1 MGRKKEINYMN
12 GRLCGKYLNEDL
24 CNKLEKL
31 RRLDENKKAV
41 VDLKDIIYDL
51 TPSQVEEIKSVFPLK
66 PNEKYDKGTL
76 ENLQT
81 IGVAYMFFAKRM
93 ILGDSVGIGK
103 TVEVC
108 GLFNLLKKSL
118 ETREDPFRFLFLTEK
133 TAVPQVRDEVI
144 RFTGDYAEIVYGTKK
159 EVQDFVSANTSDLQY
174 SVVGPHSLLKSKD
187 FQEYMRFYNEEMGYN
202 PFDIIVIDESGD
214 ILCNPTTQ
222 YYKDGKFIADMFD
235 RVILLNA
242 TSFEKELSNFYT
254 QLNFLDDTLLPTKT
268 AFQKE
273 YVVMSYT
280 GPYPMPSG
288 KYRNA
293 DKFRQLVGYRYYART
308 RKGTGAV
315 MKDCTADVVIT
326 GLSKEQ
332 RYLLQKVSM
341 PRMVYECPS
350 YFRMGIETN
359 LDTTPKLRELVRI
372 ITEEWKDA
380 PSILVYCYY
389 KESQGVIQR
398 VLAENGIDSEIMN
411 GSFSADERED
421 IVNKFKLGDIRI
433 LITNVQKA
441 LNFGN
446 CNHCIFYSYDS
457 NPNKMVQFEGRMTR
471 TYNIIDKH
479 VKLLIS
485 RGQELKNFKQLVADR
500 AQASDVFAGSDFS
513 CVLSILLDN
522 KKLSNLK

>member
-1 MGRKKEINYMN
+1 MGRKKEVIYKN
-12 GRLCGKYLNEDL
+12 GRLAGNYLTDDICE
-24 CNKLEKL
+24 KLEKL
-31 RRLDENKKAV
+31 RRLDDNKKAV
-41 VDLKDIIYDL
+41 LDLKDIIYDL
-51 TPSQVEEIKSVFPLK
+51 TPSQVSEIVSLYPMEYEGEK
-66 PNEKYDKGTL
+66 PKGML
-76 ENLQT
+76 EDLQT
-81 IGVAYMFFAKRM
+81 IGTAYMFFAKRM

-108 GLFNLLKKSL
+108 GLFNLIEKYL
-118 ETREDPFRFLFLTEK
+118 EMRDEPFRFLFLTEK
-133 TAVPQVRDEVI
+133 TAVAQARDELV
-144 RFTGDYAEIVYGTKK
+144 RFTGNYVGIVYGTKN
-159 EVQDFVSANTSDLQY
+159 EVQKFVAENTDELHY

-187 FQEYMRFYNEEMGYN
+187 FQEYMRFYDEELGYN

-214 ILCNPTTQ
+214 ILCNPSTQ
-222 YYKDGKFIADMFD
+222 YYKDGKYIADMFE

-242 TSFEKELSNFYT
+242 TPFEKDLLNFYA

-273 YVVMSYT
+273 YVIMSYT

-293 DKFRQLVGYRYYART
+293 DKFRHIVGYRYYART
-308 RKGTGAV
+308 RKSTGAV
-315 MKDCTADVVIT
+315 MKDCTADVVVT
-326 GLSKEQ
+326 PLSKQQ
-332 RYLLQKVSM
+332 RYLFEKVSM

-350 YFRMGIETN
+350 YFNMGIETN

-372 ITEEWKDA
+372 ITEEWKNA

-389 KESQGVIQR
+389 KESQAVIQK
-398 VLAENGIDSEIMN
+398 VLAENGIESAIMN
-411 GSFSADERED
+411 GSFSQEQRND

-479 VKLLIS
+479 VILLIS
-485 RGQELKNFKQLVADR
+485 KGNELRTFKQMVADR
-500 AQASDVFAGSDFS
+500 AQASDLFAGSDFS
-513 CVLSILLDN
+513 CVLSILLD
-522 KKLSNLK
+522 KIKLKEL